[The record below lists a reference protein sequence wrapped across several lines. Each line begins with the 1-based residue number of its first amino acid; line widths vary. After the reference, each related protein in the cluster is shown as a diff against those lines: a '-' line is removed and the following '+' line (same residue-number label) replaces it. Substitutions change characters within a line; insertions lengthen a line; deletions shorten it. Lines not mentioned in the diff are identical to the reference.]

1 MLAKAW
7 SGQAFRACVS
17 PPRTILHM
25 RRTSRADPYRHP
37 CSKQCGLFFLALLY
51 WLVGFHDRLGLTNS
65 SWPASFNI
73 SHGEYSTNTR
83 APRRSPHTFV
93 IDLHIWVR
101 GWVTIYVASLTSPP
115 RYIIYHVPLQFLI
128 FSFLP
133 PDFSTTAQIAIPSTR
148 RPAIEV
154 RR

>member
-83 APRRSPHTFV
+83 APRRSPHTFA
-93 IDLHIWVR
+93 IDLHIWECD
-101 GWVTIYVASLTSPP
+101 WVTIYVPFLISLP
-115 RYIIYHVPLQFLI
+115 RYIIYHVPPSIPISLSSPPRFLYHC
-128 FSFLP
+128 SNNN
-133 PDFSTTAQIAIPSTR
+133 S
-148 RPAIEV
+148 V
-154 RR
+154 